1 MVEKNALYG
10 NCIFKNSPDLSPLP
24 ILISLSPGGEGGDE
38 GELKNMKR
46 KNIEKCR
53 DLRKNQTEAEK
64 KLWTMLRNRQ
74 IEGVKFRRQFA
85 ISNYIVDFYCPELKF
100 GVEVDGGKHYE
111 TQYLKKDVIR
121 TRQLARHDIE
131 IIRFSNNEVLNHIEG
146 KSPLPSS
153 SPRGERQIIRKYSP
167 PGKRKILRK
176 YSPLGRGK

>member
-1 MVEKNALYG
+1 LVEKNALYG

-100 GVEVDGGKHYE
+100 GVEVDGGEHHKAE
-111 TQYLKKDVIR
+111 YLKRDLIR

-146 KSPLPSS
+146 KSPSPSS
-153 SPRGERQIIRKYSP
+153 SPRGERKIIRKYSP